1 MEVGD
6 EVYAKRTYRRNEIVS
21 RKHQVFKGRIIIKT
35 KYFYVV
41 KFDDIGIRECYREE
55 ELTLADKDNNAE

>member
-6 EVYAKRTYRRNEIVS
+6 EVYARRTYRRNEALK
-21 RKHQVFKGRIIIKT
+21 RKHQLFKGKIIIKT

-55 ELTLADKDNNAE
+55 ELTLADKDSNAE

>member
-6 EVYAKRTYRRNEIVS
+6 EVYAKRIYRRNEMVS

-41 KFDDIGIRECYREE
+41 QFDDIGIRECYREE
-55 ELTLADKDNNAE
+55 ELTLADKDNKSN